1 MISNELKI
9 YELSLI
15 WKEAEYNFAF
25 WEKLNGTINWDEEYK
40 KALPRV
46 LATTNL
52 CDYYME
58 LSRFLAL
65 LRDGHTGID
74 RFPQSVK
81 DNFAYLPLFLGYI
94 DGRHVIRNIEESFDI
109 KQYAVIKKIN
119 GTDID
124 EYIEKNIFPYIW
136 HENYANCYYYINEFI
151 RRGEEDSEVDLEIL
165 EDGVNKKIKM
175 KRSKSKPDWKYN
187 FISLPSEEPEE
198 LYKSDSHKIQKTKDD
213 IAIITIDTFGNEK
226 LGEEFYA
233 NQKILENMRGFIID
247 VRKNGG
253 GNSNNADAVAAT
265 FIGNNFQNG
274 RDLKPIY
281 IGTYKAWAQWR
292 NFGDK
297 TYKEVMRETEKL
309 GGDLAYTEKCYKIPK
324 HIYYEENI
332 WNARYDHVPFLLKQ
346 PLIVLASCNTGSAAE
361 NFLVTLDYAKR
372 ATIVGMASSGSTGQP
387 LTINLESVGTARI
400 CTMNCTYPDGRQ
412 FIDIGVQPHIKCEL
426 TLDDYKN
433 GVDSVMNKGLE
444 KVRKLIK
451 T

>member
-25 WEKLNGTINWDEEYK
+25 WENLNGTINWDEEYK

-52 CDYYME
+52 YDYYME
-58 LSRFLAL
+58 LSKFLSL
-65 LRDGHTGID
+65 LKDGHTGING
-74 RFPQSVK
+74 FPQSVK
-81 DNFAYLPLFLGYI
+81 NNFAYLPLFLGYI
-94 DGRHVIRNIEESFDI
+94 DGKHVIRNIDESLDI
-109 KQYAVIKKIN
+109 KQYAVINKIN
-119 GTDID
+119 GVEID
-124 EYIEKNIFPYIW
+124 KYIEENIFPYIW
-136 HENYANCYYYINEFI
+136 HEKYDSCYYNIQELI
-151 RRGEEDSEVDLEIL
+151 KRGEENSEVELEIS
-165 EDGVNKKIKM
+165 ENGVKKDIKIKRT
-175 KRSKSKPDWKYN
+175 KLNPKWLYN
-187 FISLPSEEPEE
+187 SYVECTDELEE
-198 LYKSDSHKIQKTKDD
+198 LYKSDSHRIQKTKDD
-213 IAIITIDTFGNEK
+213 IAVITIDTFGNDK

-233 NQKILENMRGFIID
+233 NQNILENMRGFIID

-253 GNSNNADAVAAT
+253 GSSNNADAVSAA

-297 TYKEVMRETEKL
+297 TYEETIEEMKKL

-346 PLIVLASCNTGSAAE
+346 PLIVLSSCNTGSAAE
-361 NFLVTLDYAKR
+361 DFLVTLDHAKR
-372 ATIVGMASSGSTGQP
+372 AIIVGTASVGSTGQP
-387 LTINLESVGTARI
+387 LVINLESGGTARI
-400 CTMNCTYPDGRQ
+400 CTMNCTYPDGRR

-426 TLDDYKN
+426 TLDDYRN
-433 GVDSVMNKGLE
+433 GFDSVMKKGIE
-444 KVRKLIK
+444 ETRKLL
-451 T
+451 